1 MYFFDSF
8 DQYGDRTAFLQD
20 DGSTMTYEQLQAY
33 ANRIGELVPQRS
45 LVFILCENV
54 IGSAAGYLAFLQNR
68 SVPLLLDA
76 GINQQLLADLIELY
90 HPAWIYLPEGL
101 AAGYTTDPSAG
112 HMTSGTS
119 EGHTTAPAAEYTA
132 NPTGA
137 NSAVLPGNPQITERA
152 WGYVL
157 AKTDFDQSTEPNLY
171 GDLALLLTTSGST
184 GSPKLVRQSY
194 QNIQANSE
202 SIAEYLKIDETERP
216 ITTLPMHYTYGL
228 SVIQSHI
235 LKGACILL
243 TRESVIGKPFWDF
256 FKKEQATSIAGVP
269 YTYEMLK
276 RIRFFRMD
284 LPSLRTMTQAGG
296 KILPELHREFAEYAA
311 EKGKNFVVMY
321 GQTEATA
328 RMGYLPADK
337 ALDKVG
343 SMGIVIPGGSFDLI
357 DVDGS
362 EITETNKTGE
372 LVYRG
377 PNVTLGYAEKR
388 ADLAL
393 GDERNGVLETG
404 DMAQM
409 DADGYYYI
417 VGRKKRFLKIF
428 GSRVNLDEVERMIR
442 NEFPDADCACSGT
455 DDQLQVFVTDP
466 RACGEV
472 QRFLLTRTHINQRAI
487 RVKAIAEI
495 PRNDSGKIIY
505 QDLH

>member
-1 MYFFDSF
+1 
-8 DQYGDRTAFLQD
+8 
-20 DGSTMTYEQLQAY
+20 MTYEQLQAY

-112 HMTSGTS
+112 HMTGGTS
-119 EGHTTAPAAEYTA
+119 AGHTTDPSARHMTGGTSAGHTTDLTAGYKADPA
-132 NPTGA
+132 GA
-137 NSAVLPGNPQITERA
+137 DRGAALPGNPQVTEKA

-171 GDLALLLTTSGST
+171 DDLALLLTTSGST

-202 SIAEYLKIDETERP
+202 SIAEYLEIDETERP

-235 LKGACILL
+235 MKGACILL
-243 TRESVIGKPFWDF
+243 TNESVIGKPFWDF

-362 EITETNKTGE
+362 EI
-372 LVYRG
+372 
-377 PNVTLGYAEKR
+377 
-388 ADLAL
+388 
-393 GDERNGVLETG
+393 
-404 DMAQM
+404 M
-409 DADGYYYI
+409 
-417 VGRKKRFLKIF
+417 
-428 GSRVNLDEVERMIR
+428 
-442 NEFPDADCACSGT
+442 
-455 DDQLQVFVTDP
+455 
-466 RACGEV
+466 
-472 QRFLLTRTHINQRAI
+472 
-487 RVKAIAEI
+487 
-495 PRNDSGKIIY
+495 
-505 QDLH
+505 

>member
-1 MYFFDSF
+1 
-8 DQYGDRTAFLQD
+8 
-20 DGSTMTYEQLQAY
+20 MTYEQLQAY

-76 GINQQLLADLIELY
+76 GINQQLLADLVDLY
-90 HPAWIYLPEGL
+90 HPAWIYLPEEL
-101 AAGYTTDPSAG
+101 AAGYTTAPSAG
-112 HMTSGTS
+112 QMTGGGTS
-119 EGHTTAPAAEYTA
+119 AMHTTDQSAEYTTD
-132 NPTGA
+132 PTGA
-137 NSAVLPGNPQITERA
+137 DHAALPGNPQITERA

-235 LKGACILL
+235 MKGACILL
-243 TRESVIGKPFWDF
+243 TNESVIGKPFWDF

-343 SMGIVIPGGSFDLI
+343 SMGIVIPGGTFDLI

-377 PNVTLGYAEKR
+377 PNVTLGYAEQR

-393 GDERNGVLETG
+393 GDERNGILETG

>member
-8 DQYGDRTAFLQD
+8 DQYSDRTAFLQD
-20 DGSTMTYEQLQAY
+20 DGTIMTYEQLQAH
-33 ANRIGELVPQRS
+33 ADWIGNIVPARS
-45 LVFILCENV
+45 LVFILCENT

-90 HPAWIYLPEGL
+90 RPGWIYLPENL
-101 AAGYTTDPSAG
+101 AIEYTAKAAAEQTTDPSG
-112 HMTSGTS
+112 
-119 EGHTTAPAAEYTA
+119 AASIA
-132 NPTGA
+132 
-137 NSAVLPGNPQITERA
+137 LPGNPQIAEEA
-152 WGYVL
+152 WGYIL
-157 AKTDFDQSTEPNLY
+157 AKTDFDQSAEPPLY
-171 GDLALLLTTSGST
+171 VDLALLLTTSGST

-269 YTYEMLK
+269 YTYEMLT

>member
-1 MYFFDSF
+1 MYFFDDF
-8 DQYGDRTAFLQD
+8 NKYGARTALQQD
-20 DGSTMTYEQLQAY
+20 DGSAMTYEQLQAH
-33 ANRIGELVPQRS
+33 ADWIGGIVPARS
-45 LVFILCENV
+45 LVFCLCENV
-54 IGSAAGYLAFLQNR
+54 IGSAAGYLGFLQKR
-68 SVPLLLDA
+68 IVPLLLDA
-76 GINQQLLADLIELY
+76 GINTQLLSDLIELY
-90 HPAWIYLPEGL
+90 RPAWIYLPGEL
-101 AAGYTTDPSAG
+101 AASYITDAD
-112 HMTSGTS
+112 GTGS
-119 EGHTTAPAAEYTA
+119 RT
-132 NPTGA
+132 
-137 NSAVLPGNPQITERA
+137 LPGNLQGSEEQ

-157 AKTDFDQSTEPNLY
+157 AKTDFDQSAEPQLY
-171 GDLALLLTTSGST
+171 QDLALLLTTSGST

-194 QNIQANSE
+194 ENIQSNAD
-202 SIAEYLKIDETERP
+202 SIVEYLEIDETERP

-228 SVIQSHI
+228 SVLNSHI
-235 LKGACILL
+235 LKGAAVLM

-311 EKGKNFVVMY
+311 EKGKRFVVMY

-337 ALDKVG
+337 ALEKVG
-343 SMGIVIPGGSFDLI
+343 SMGIVIPGGTFDLI

-362 EITETNKTGE
+362 EITETHKTGE

-388 ADLAL
+388 EDLAH
-393 GDERNGVLETG
+393 GDERGGILETG
-404 DMAQM
+404 DMAQI
-409 DADGYYYI
+409 DEDGYYYI
-417 VGRKKRFLKIF
+417 VGRKKRFLKLF

-442 NEFPDADCACSGT
+442 NEFPDADCACSGN
-455 DDQLQVFVTDP
+455 DDQLRVYVTDP
-466 RACGEV
+466 RALGEV
-472 QRFLLTRTHINQRAI
+472 QRFLITRTHINQKAI
-487 RVKAIAEI
+487 RVQAISEI

-505 QDLH
+505 QALN

>member
-1 MYFFDSF
+1 MYFFDDF
-8 DQYGDRTAFLQD
+8 KKYGAQTALQQD
-20 DGSTMTYEQLQAY
+20 DGCSMTYEELQAH
-33 ANRIGELVPQRS
+33 AEWIGGIVPARS
-45 LVFILCENV
+45 LVFCLCENV
-54 IGSAAGYLAFLQNR
+54 IGSAAGYLGFLQNR
-68 SVPLLLDA
+68 VVPLLLDA
-76 GINQQLLADLIELY
+76 GINEQLLADLMELY
-90 HPAWIYLPEGL
+90 RPGWIYFQEEI
-101 AAGYTTDPSAG
+101 AIV
-112 HMTSGTS
+112 
-119 EGHTTAPAAEYTA
+119 E
-132 NPTGA
+132 N
-137 NSAVLPGNPQITERA
+137 LPGNPQCRGKA
-152 WGYVL
+152 RGYIL
-157 AKTDFDQSTEPNLY
+157 AETDFDQAEEKPLY
-171 GDLALLLTTSGST
+171 ADLALLLTTSGST

-194 QNIQANSE
+194 ENIQSNAS
-202 SIAEYLKIDETERP
+202 SIVEYLEIDASERP
-216 ITTLPMHYTYGL
+216 VTTLPMHYTYGL
-228 SVIQSHI
+228 SVINSHI
-235 LKGACILL
+235 MEGACILM

-256 FKKEQATSIAGVP
+256 FREAEATSIAGVP

-311 EKGKNFVVMY
+311 DHGKKFVVMY

-362 EITETNKTGE
+362 RITETNKTGE

-377 PNVTLGYAEKR
+377 PNVTLGYAEQR

-404 DMAQM
+404 DMAQI

-417 VGRKKRFLKIF
+417 VGRKKRFLKLF

-442 NEFPDADCACSGT
+442 NEFPDADCACSGS
-455 DDQLQVFVTDP
+455 DDQLRVYVTDP
-466 RACGEV
+466 RACSEV
-472 QRFLLTRTHINQRAI
+472 QRFLITRTHINQRAV
-487 RVKAIAEI
+487 RVQAIAEI

-505 QDLH
+505 QALN